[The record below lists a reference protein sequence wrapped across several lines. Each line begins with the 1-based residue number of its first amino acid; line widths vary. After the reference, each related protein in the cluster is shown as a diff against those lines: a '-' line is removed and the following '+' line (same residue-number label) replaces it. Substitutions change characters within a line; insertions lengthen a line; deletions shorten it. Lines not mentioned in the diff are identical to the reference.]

1 VSDEKE
7 EVEPKTA
14 ALVPIEEKTVEFYG
28 DQITAALVETPQG
41 TQEVYVPL
49 KPISDYL
56 GLTWA
61 GQFERIK
68 RDPVL
73 SEFVVGIRVTRIPKG
88 NISGGLQESTSIPL
102 EYLPGWL
109 FGINAN
115 RVKPEL
121 RDKIIRYQRDCYRA
135 LWKAFQEEARI
146 TAADSSIFDSIE
158 PPSEPP
164 LELIQ
169 LRELGRAIMQ
179 MAEQQIELERKVT
192 SAHDRL
198 NKAAQMVSQ
207 IRRELS
213 EVKRIVLPG
222 ATISEAQASVIVT
235 TVKALAEYLTIKE
248 PGKNHYQGIF
258 TELHYRFRVTNYH
271 MVQQSDY
278 AAALAWLDGLY
289 RKTGGEGIHTQA
301 LLPLDPEPEA

>member
-1 VSDEKE
+1 MSGDNKNEQEEQEE
-7 EVEPKTA
+7 EVSE

-28 DQITAALVETPQG
+28 DRITAALVGIAGEQV
-41 TQEVYVPL
+41 VYVPIRPL
-49 KPISDYL
+49 CDYL
-56 GLTWA
+56 GLNWS
-61 GQFERIK
+61 GQFERVK
-68 RDPVL
+68 RDPVM
-73 SEFVVGIRVTRIPKG
+73 SKSIRSVRVTRTEA
-88 NISGGLQESTSIPL
+88 GGKRDVVSLPL
-102 EYLPGWL
+102 EILPGWL
-109 FGINAN
+109 FGVNAA

-121 RDKIIRYQRDCYRA
+121 QEKIIRYQTECFKV

-146 TAADSSIFDSIE
+146 TAADSSLFDSTE

-278 AAALAWLDGLY
+278 AAALAWLDDLY
-289 RKTGGEGIHTQA
+289 RKAGGEGIHTQS
-301 LLPLDPEPEA
+301 LMPLDPEPET